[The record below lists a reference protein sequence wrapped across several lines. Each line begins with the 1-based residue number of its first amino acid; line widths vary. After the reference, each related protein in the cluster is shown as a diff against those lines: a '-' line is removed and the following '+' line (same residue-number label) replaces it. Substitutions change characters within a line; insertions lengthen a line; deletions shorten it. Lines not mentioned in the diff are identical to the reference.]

1 MELSYH
7 VLDNK
12 DFFLFFKFKTKT
24 KKLLQ
29 DFLFRKL
36 WRLKIFILV
45 FQGWKFLFLFVKVKS
60 YFFLKV
66 EGSYFWRLKVLIL
79 LFKSQNYLF
88 WRLKVHDL
96 CLLRCLFAY
105 SKGKNKINVF
115 FSAFMMIFVVFM
127 L

>member
-45 FQGWKFLFLFVKVKS
+45 FQGWKFLFLFVKFKS
-60 YFFLKV
+60 YCFF
-66 EGSYFWRLKVLIL
+66 
-79 LFKSQNYLF
+79 
-88 WRLKVHDL
+88 
-96 CLLRCLFAY
+96 
-105 SKGKNKINVF
+105 
-115 FSAFMMIFVVFM
+115 
-127 L
+127 